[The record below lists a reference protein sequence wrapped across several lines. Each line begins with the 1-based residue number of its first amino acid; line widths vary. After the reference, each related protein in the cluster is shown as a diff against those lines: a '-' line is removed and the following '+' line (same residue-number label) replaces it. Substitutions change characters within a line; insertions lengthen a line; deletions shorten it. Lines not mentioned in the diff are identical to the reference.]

1 MDIKLKIEGM
11 MCPQCEARCKKA
23 LEAVAGVEKAEVS
36 HQEGS
41 ALVTGTDL
49 DTAALKAAVEEAG
62 YKVLAR
68 NNKKDASDA
77 SFLLSGFFLLGLFFG
92 EVLVDLLE
100 YGFHVQPVHGTG
112 IFQAL
117 ADGRGAADTVHAALH
132 ENIGDTNHMSTSV

>member
-11 MCPQCEARCKKA
+11 MCPKCEARCKKT

-62 YKVLAR
+62 YKVLA
-68 NNKKDASDA
+68 
-77 SFLLSGFFLLGLFFG
+77 
-92 EVLVDLLE
+92 
-100 YGFHVQPVHGTG
+100 
-112 IFQAL
+112 
-117 ADGRGAADTVHAALH
+117 
-132 ENIGDTNHMSTSV
+132 